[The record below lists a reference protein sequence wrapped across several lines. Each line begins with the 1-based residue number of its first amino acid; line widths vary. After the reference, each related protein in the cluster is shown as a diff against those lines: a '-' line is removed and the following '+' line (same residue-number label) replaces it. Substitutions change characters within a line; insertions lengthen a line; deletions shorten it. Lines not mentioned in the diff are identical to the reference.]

1 MNGGILVGGGFR
13 GSMEFED
20 RVALVTGGASGIGK
34 AVVLALAARGARV
47 GVCDLNAAGA
57 EAVAAE
63 IGDGAVP
70 VPMDV
75 TDTAS
80 VRAGVAG
87 AVESLGA
94 PDVLVNAAG
103 WDRITRFLESDE
115 EFWDR
120 VIAINYRGVLATC
133 HAVVPHMVER
143 GSGAVVNVAS
153 EAGRSGSSGEAVYS
167 GAKGAVIAFSKA
179 LAREVARRGV
189 RVNVVTPGLTE
200 TPFLQRNIDEGHGKL
215 MDAIVNATPLRRMST
230 PEEVAEAIL
239 FLASDRAAFT
249 TGETLSVSGGLV
261 MM

>member
-1 MNGGILVGGGFR
+1 M
-13 GSMEFED
+13 SMEFQD

-34 AVVLALAARGARV
+34 AVALALAARGAHV
-47 GVCDLNAAGA
+47 GVCDLNATGA

-63 IGDGAVP
+63 IGGRSLP

-75 TDTAS
+75 TDAAS
-80 VRAGVAG
+80 VRAGVAS

-103 WDRITRFLESDE
+103 WDRIMRFLETDE
-115 EFWDR
+115 AFWDR
-120 VIAINYRGVLATC
+120 VIAINFRGVLATC
-133 HAVVPHMVER
+133 HAVLPHMVER
-143 GSGAVVNVAS
+143 GSGVVVNVAS
-153 EAGRSGSSGEAVYS
+153 EAGRAGSSGEVVYS
-167 GAKGAVIAFSKA
+167 GAKGAVIAFTKA
-179 LAREVARRGV
+179 VAREVARYGV
-189 RVNVVTPGLTE
+189 RVNVVTPGLTD
-200 TPFLQRNIDEGHGKL
+200 TPFLQRNVDEGHGKL
-215 MDAIVNATPLRRMST
+215 MDAIVKATPLQRLST

>member
-1 MNGGILVGGGFR
+1 V
-13 GSMEFED
+13 SMEFQD

-34 AVVLALAARGARV
+34 AVVRGLAADGACV
-47 GVCDLNAAGA
+47 GICDLNAAGA
-57 EAVAAE
+57 EEVAAE
-63 IGDGAVP
+63 VGVGALAVA
-70 VPMDV
+70 MDV

-80 VRAGVAG
+80 VRAGVAQV
-87 AVESLGA
+87 VESLGA

-103 WDRITRFLESDE
+103 WDRVMRFVETDE
-115 EFWDR
+115 DFWDR
-120 VIAINYRGVLATC
+120 VIAINFRGVVATC
-133 HAVVPHMVER
+133 HTVLPYMVER

-179 LAREVARRGV
+179 VAREVARYGV
-189 RVNVVTPGLTE
+189 RVNVVAPGLTD
-200 TPFLQRNIDEGHGKL
+200 TPFMQRNFDEGHGKL
-215 MDAIVNATPLRRMST
+215 MEAIVSATPLRRMST

>member
-1 MNGGILVGGGFR
+1 
-13 GSMEFED
+13 MEFQD

-34 AVVLALAARGARV
+34 AAVLALAARGARV

-63 IGDGAVP
+63 IGSSALA

-80 VRAGVAG
+80 VRAGVTSV
-87 AVESLGA
+87 VESLGA
-94 PDVLVNAAG
+94 PDVLVNVAG
-103 WDRITRFLESDE
+103 WDRIMRFLETDDA
-115 EFWDR
+115 FWDR
-120 VIAINYRGVLATC
+120 VIAINFRGILATC
-133 HAVVPHMVER
+133 HAVLPYMVER

-179 LAREVARRGV
+179 LAREVARKGV
-189 RVNVVTPGLTE
+189 RVNVVAPGLTD
-200 TPFLQRNIDEGHGKL
+200 TPFMQRNFDEGHGKL
-215 MDAIVNATPLRRMST
+215 MEAIVSATPLRRMST

>member
-1 MNGGILVGGGFR
+1 M
-13 GSMEFED
+13 SMELEFQD

-34 AVVLALAARGARV
+34 AVVVALAARGARV

-63 IGDGAVP
+63 IGGGSLA

-75 TDTAS
+75 TDA
-80 VRAGVAG
+80 AGVKA
-87 AVESLGA
+87 AVASAAESLGA
-94 PDVLVNAAG
+94 PDILVNVAG
-103 WDRITRFLESDE
+103 WDQITRFLDTDE
-115 EFWDR
+115 AFWDR
-120 VIAINYRGVLATC
+120 VIAINFKGVLATC
-133 HAVVPHMVER
+133 HAVLPYMVER

-153 EAGRSGSSGEAVYS
+153 EAGRAGSSGEVVYS

-179 LAREVARRGV
+179 VAREVARFGV
-189 RVNVVTPGLTE
+189 RVNVVTPGLTD
-200 TPFLQRNIDEGHGKL
+200 TPFLQRNVDEGHGKL
-215 MDAIVNATPLRRMST
+215 MDAIVKATPLQRMST

-249 TGETLSVSGGLV
+249 TGDTLSVSGGLV

>member
-1 MNGGILVGGGFR
+1 MN
-13 GSMEFED
+13 MEFQD

-63 IGDGAVP
+63 IGGGSLP

-75 TDTAS
+75 TDAAS
-80 VRAGVAG
+80 VRAGVAS
-87 AVESLGA
+87 AVERLGA

-103 WDRITRFLESDE
+103 WDQIMRFLDTDE
-115 EFWDR
+115 AFWDR
-120 VIAINYRGVLATC
+120 VIAINFRGVVATC
-133 HAVVPHMVER
+133 HAVLPHMVER

-153 EAGRSGSSGEAVYS
+153 EAGRAGSSGEAVYS

-179 LAREVARRGV
+179 IAREVARSGV
-189 RVNVVTPGLTE
+189 RVNVVTPGLTD
-200 TPFLQRNIDEGHGKL
+200 TPFLQRNIDEGHGNL
-215 MDAIVNATPLRRMST
+215 MEAMVKATPLRRMST

-249 TGETLSVSGGLV
+249 TGDTLSVSGGLV
-261 MM
+261 ML

>member
-1 MNGGILVGGGFR
+1 M
-13 GSMEFED
+13 SMEFQD

-34 AVVLALAARGARV
+34 AVVRGLAAEGARV
-47 GVCDLNAAGA
+47 GICDLNAAGA
-57 EAVAAE
+57 EEVAAE
-63 IGDGAVP
+63 VGGGAFAVT
-70 VPMDV
+70 MDV

-80 VRAGVAG
+80 VRAGVAQV
-87 AVESLGA
+87 VESLGA

-103 WDRITRFLESDE
+103 WDRVMRFLETDE
-115 EFWDR
+115 DFWDR
-120 VIAINYRGVLATC
+120 VLAINFRGVVATC
-133 HAVVPHMVER
+133 HAVLPHMVER

-179 LAREVARRGV
+179 VAREVARYGV
-189 RVNVVTPGLTE
+189 RVNVVAPGLTD
-200 TPFLQRNIDEGHGKL
+200 TPFLQRNYEEGHGKL
-215 MDAIVNATPLRRMST
+215 MDAIVSATPLRRTST

>member
-1 MNGGILVGGGFR
+1 MFQ
-13 GSMEFED
+13 D
-20 RVALVTGGASGIGK
+20 KVALVTGGASGIGK
-34 AVVLALAARGARV
+34 AVVQGLAADGARAAI
-47 GVCDLNAAGA
+47 CDLNAEGA
-57 EAVAAE
+57 ERVAAE
-63 IGDGAVP
+63 VGGGALP
-70 VPMDV
+70 VAMDV

-80 VRAGVAG
+80 VRAGVSHV
-87 AVESLGA
+87 VESLGA

-103 WDRITRFLESDE
+103 WDRISRFLETDE
-115 EFWDR
+115 EFWDQ
-120 VIAINYRGVLATC
+120 VIAINFRGVVAVC
-133 HAVVPHMVER
+133 HAVLPHMVER

-167 GAKGAVIAFSKA
+167 GAKGAVIAFSKSI
-179 LAREVARRGV
+179 AREVARHGV
-189 RVNVVTPGLTE
+189 RVNVVTPGLTQ
-200 TPFLQRNIDEGHGKL
+200 TPFMDRNYDEGHGKL

>member
-1 MNGGILVGGGFR
+1 M
-13 GSMEFED
+13 SMELEFQD

-34 AVVLALAARGARV
+34 AVVSALAARGARV

-63 IGDGAVP
+63 VGGGSLA

-75 TDTAS
+75 TDVAS
-80 VRAGVAG
+80 VRAGVAN

-94 PDVLVNAAG
+94 PDILVNAAG
-103 WDRITRFLESDE
+103 WDQITRFLDTDE
-115 EFWDR
+115 AFWDR
-120 VIAINYRGVLATC
+120 VIAINFKGVLATC
-133 HAVVPHMVER
+133 HAVLPHMVER

-153 EAGRSGSSGEAVYS
+153 EAGRAGSSGEVVYS

-179 LAREVARRGV
+179 VAREVARYGV
-189 RVNVVTPGLTE
+189 RVNVVTPGLTD
-200 TPFLQRNIDEGHGKL
+200 TPFLQRNVDEGHGKL
-215 MDAIVNATPLRRMST
+215 MDAIVKATPLQRMSK

-249 TGETLSVSGGLV
+249 TGDTLSVSGGLV

>member
-1 MNGGILVGGGFR
+1 M
-13 GSMEFED
+13 SMELEFQD

-34 AVVLALAARGARV
+34 AVVSALTARGARV

-63 IGDGAVP
+63 IGGGSLA

-75 TDTAS
+75 TDAAS
-80 VRAGVAG
+80 VRAGVAK

-103 WDRITRFLESDE
+103 WDQIMRFLDTDE
-115 EFWDR
+115 AFWDR
-120 VIAINYRGVLATC
+120 VIAINFRGVLATC
-133 HAVVPHMVER
+133 HAVLPYMVER

-153 EAGRSGSSGEAVYS
+153 EAGRAGSSGEVVYS

-179 LAREVARRGV
+179 VAREVARYGV
-189 RVNVVTPGLTE
+189 RVNVVTPGLTD
-200 TPFLQRNIDEGHGKL
+200 TPFLQRNVDEGHGKL
-215 MDAIVNATPLRRMST
+215 MDAIVKGTPLRRLSK

-249 TGETLSVSGGLV
+249 TGDTLSVSGGLV